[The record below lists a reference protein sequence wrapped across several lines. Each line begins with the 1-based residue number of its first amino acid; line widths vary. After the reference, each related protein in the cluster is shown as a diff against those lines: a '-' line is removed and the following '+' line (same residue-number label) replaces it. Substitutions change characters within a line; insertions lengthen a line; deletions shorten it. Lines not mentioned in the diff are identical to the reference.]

1 MQSAK
6 NRASGIPRPGQ
17 IKPMKTYQKLLL
29 AVTMGMA
36 LPSLSHAEMLV
47 MTKENNWTVSR
58 NVNIVS
64 DAVASGGASSFVNGS
79 IAVSKYTGVL
89 DLSRVIIKV
98 LQPTSPADPVITS
111 SLSGA
116 GTSVFSSS
124 TANNQ
129 ISENSTATGPA
140 SLNSALTAAVGFP
153 TSLTTYNSTKTSGS
167 WAGQT
172 MTSPATINESLNIT
186 EGPVILFDSSVY
198 GGLLT
203 SGELNSIFRDGAS
216 SFSFNFTI
224 TSFLNFARDSGS
236 SSLTAALAGINTGT
250 IIFEYYS
257 VPEPSTAALML
268 IAGGAF
274 MMIRRRKATT
284 L

>member
-1 MQSAK
+1 
-6 NRASGIPRPGQ
+6 
-17 IKPMKTYQKLLL
+17 MKTYSKFLIV
-29 AVTMGMA
+29 AVMGMVV
-36 LPSLSHAEMLV
+36 PSLSFAEMLV
-47 MTKENNWTVSR
+47 MTKENDWTVSR

-79 IAVSKYTGVL
+79 IAVENYTGVL
-89 DLSRVIIKV
+89 DLSRVVIKV
-98 LQPTSPADPVITS
+98 LQPTSPTSPIITS
-111 SLSGA
+111 TLSGA

-124 TANNQ
+124 AANNR
-129 ISENSTATGPA
+129 ISENSVATGPA
-140 SLNSALTAAVGFP
+140 SLNSALTAAAGIPV
-153 TSLTTYNSTKTSGS
+153 SVANYNATQYSGD

-172 MTSPATINESLNIT
+172 MTSPATINESLDIT
-186 EGPVILFDSSVY
+186 NGPVTLFDSALY
-198 GGLLT
+198 GALFTT
-203 SGELNSIFRDGAS
+203 SELNSIFRDGAS
-216 SFSFNFTI
+216 SFTFDFTI

-250 IIFEYYS
+250 IIIEYYS

-274 MMIRRRKATT
+274 MMIRRRKAST